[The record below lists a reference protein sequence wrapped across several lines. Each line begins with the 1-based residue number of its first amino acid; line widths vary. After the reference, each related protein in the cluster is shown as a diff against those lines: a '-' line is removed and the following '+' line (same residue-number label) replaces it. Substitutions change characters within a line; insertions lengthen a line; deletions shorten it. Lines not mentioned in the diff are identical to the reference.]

1 MPTWAATQHILEK
14 QKKTD
19 ITKTN
24 CEVVAPL
31 FRNSPHDYGTLWT
44 ILSLT
49 QELNAHVLGDGKT
62 LITLDIAIL
71 NDAYK
76 LRASVRNNNWVF
88 QPGKLHEIFA
98 DEHALGKVVEGS
110 GLDTIA
116 IESGIYSAAALRG
129 IYAGK
134 NYTRGLEYHI
144 MNAVVIICCK
154 LETVYGS
161 EYPAALK
168 AQTERFR
175 KALHAENP

>member
-1 MPTWAATQHILEK
+1 M
-14 QKKTD
+14 
-19 ITKTN
+19 
-24 CEVVAPL
+24 
-31 FRNSPHDYGTLWT
+31 
-44 ILSLT
+44 
-49 QELNAHVLGDGKT
+49 
-62 LITLDIAIL
+62 
-71 NDAYK
+71 
-76 LRASVRNNNWVF
+76 F

-144 MNAVVIICCK
+144 MNAVAIICCK
-154 LETVYGS
+154 LEAVYGS

-175 KALHAENP
+175 KALHAENPEVSEVYEDLATYYSENVKGQYHPCDEGLPKFLNNYLIQVETILASIGVIHSRDFETGLTLLDKKVKYYGATDLLNYF